1 MPDNQLTLAEI
12 EERIAIVQDNLVEL
26 TEQAAAYSGA
36 AVEELNAE
44 RIAEQQEKLQLLIKQ
59 REELARQQSDE

>member
-59 REELARQQSDE
+59 REELARQQQ

>member
-1 MPDNQLTLAEI
+1 MPESQLTLAEI
-12 EERIAIVQDNLVEL
+12 EARIAIVQNNLVEL
-26 TEQAAAYSGA
+26 TEQAAASSGA